1 MKAIRALAIPFLI
14 AAITLT
20 TLACRNEPPSVRSET
35 DPALAQPGTGVD
47 SPDAQGPYP
56 VATELER
63 ERQLVERERAVAE
76 REAAVAQR
84 EAAARPAARP
94 AARRAA
100 PAPRRAPAPAVE
112 RYEEPV
118 YEAPVRRA
126 SRSYGTVTVPGGTSL
141 EVALLDS
148 ISSATAAP
156 GDSVRARV
164 ASDVYEDGRVAI
176 PAGSELA
183 GVVSEAVPLRRVG
196 GRARLG
202 LEFDR
207 LELPSGESVPISADY
222 LAIGKSETGK
232 DAATIGGATVAG
244 AVLGREVGSRRHRD
258 RSTAIGAVVGAAAGT
273 AIANRTRGREIRL
286 PAGTVLNVALDGSV
300 SVRAAG

>member
-1 MKAIRALAIPFLI
+1 MMKMRAVALVLMI
-14 AAITLT
+14 APAAVGV
-20 TLACRNEPPSVRSET
+20 LACRNDEPPSVRSEV
-35 DPALAQPGTGVD
+35 DPASGQVGAD
-47 SPDAQGPYP
+47 YPDAQGPYS

-63 ERQLVERERAVAE
+63 EQQLAERERAVAE
-76 REAAVAQR
+76 REAEVAKR
-84 EAAARPAARP
+84 EAAVRP
-94 AARRAA
+94 AARRAPDQRRAAA
-100 PAPRRAPAPAVE
+100 PAPAPAPAVE

-118 YEAPVRRA
+118 YEAPVRRT
-126 SRSYGTVTVPGGTSL
+126 RSYGTVTVPGGTSL

-148 ISSATAAP
+148 LSSATAAP

-164 ASDVYEDGRVAI
+164 SSDVYEDGRLAI
-176 PAGSELA
+176 PAGSEVV
-183 GVVSEAVPLRRVG
+183 GVVTEAVPLRRVG

-286 PAGTVLNVALDGSV
+286 PAGTVLNVALEGSV
-300 SVRAAG
+300 AVRAAA

>member
-1 MKAIRALAIPFLI
+1 
-14 AAITLT
+14 
-20 TLACRNEPPSVRSET
+20 
-35 DPALAQPGTGVD
+35 
-47 SPDAQGPYP
+47 
-56 VATELER
+56 VASELER
-63 ERQLVERERAVAE
+63 ERLLAERERLVAE

-84 EAAARPAARP
+84 EAARPAARP
-94 AARRAA
+94 AVRRAA
-100 PAPRRAPAPAVE
+100 PRPAPAPAVE

-118 YEAPVRRA
+118 YEAPVRSTRA
-126 SRSYGTVTVPGGTSL
+126 RSYDTVTVPGGTAL

-148 ISSATAAP
+148 LSSATAAP

-300 SVRAAG
+300 AVRAAG